1 MADEQ
6 TERVRALEDRV
17 EALGALLRN
26 VLTTLMLRGILIR
39 ADLAVLLQDTAAA
52 MGGDAS
58 KPGAKPGAAEEIR
71 AIAQDMPSYLRTAV
85 GPPPD
90 PDQDDH

>member
-1 MADEQ
+1 VANEQ
-6 TERVRALEDRV
+6 AERVRALEDRV
-17 EALGALLRN
+17 EALGALLKN
-26 VLTTLMLRGILIR
+26 VLTTLMLRGILNR

-58 KPGAKPGAAEEIR
+58 KPGAAEEIR
-71 AIAQDMPSYLRTAV
+71 AIAEDMPSYLRTAV

-90 PDQDDH
+90 PDEDDH